1 METTFLKVLTE
12 KQAEELRAMAAE
24 LKTLAAKLQSFRL
37 TEGDNRGCAEE
48 AAGFALAAGQ
58 SCEELISRATPRAA
72 GFRARRKFHA

>member
-1 METTFLKVLTE
+1 METTFLKTLTE
-12 KQAEELRAMAAE
+12 KQNEELSAMAAE

-58 SCEELISRATPRAA
+58 SVEELISRAQPS
-72 GFRARRKFHA
+72 RRRFGK